1 MATSTSERRYL
12 SNDALAAAMRETV
25 KTTCAGASRVVRLGS
40 STRGVDVLAM
50 YVGRGAG
57 YASTTTKEEEED
69 ERDDA
74 MTRDGRLRFGL
85 VGNMHGDEPLGREI
99 ALGVAKWVCERGLLG
114 LGTTDRASTS
124 GYSSEEVGLAKRILD
139 EVTLIVIPTVNPDGF
154 AAKKRENAN
163 NVDLNR
169 NFPYTEFVVPSGKY
183 RRSHALGGKIGDNS
197 KAEIET
203 ELIMRWSERWRMH
216 AALNYHEGALVA
228 NYPWDGNADGSTAYS
243 ASPDDETFKYLARTY
258 ANAHPLMSKSKEFA
272 GGITNGAGWY
282 PLWGGLQDW
291 HYVQTGTYSLTIEVD
306 DEKWPNEKEID
317 RITNEHVTSSLEA
330 MRRALFGSVR
340 GFVRDAGGRGVAGAE
355 VRVGKG
361 LPTRTDD
368 AGFFAKPL
376 APTSY
381 PVHVSINPPAGSALP
396 SATRIV
402 PAVGAMD
409 GAVLDVVL
417 TTSEQRQIS
426 PPTRYILI
434 IVILAS
440 IIHLRL
446 VWKRRCRL
454 ASLSESVKNIPDVE
468 KAVTQRRGARPK
480 TPLFL

>member
-1 MATSTSERRYL
+1 M

-40 STRGVDVLAM
+40 STRGVDVLAL

-330 MRRALFGSVR
+330 MRQALFGSVR